1 MEYLFIKKVGT
12 LAKHFLK
19 INLFYQH
26 FTIFEH
32 QFSNMKLIHFFIF
45 LFSIKMMASDFEKA
59 EKLFNQ
65 ERYSQAESLF
75 ERYLEINPNHTKTIE
90 YLGDIAG
97 HAKNWDKAIGYY
109 ERLKNQ
115 FPKNANYHYK
125 FGGAMGMKAKDANK
139 FKALG
144 MIDAIETAFLTSA
157 KLDPKHIDA
166 RWALVELYLQLP
178 GIVGGSEKKATKYA
192 EELHQLSPVDGY
204 LAKGKIAEYFDRYK
218 IAEKNYT
225 QAHTIGNSKTTFQK
239 LYDLYLKKLKE
250 PKKAEQLKKEF
261 EK

>member
-1 MEYLFIKKVGT
+1 
-12 LAKHFLK
+12 
-19 INLFYQH
+19 
-26 FTIFEH
+26 
-32 QFSNMKLIHFFIF
+32 MKLLHFFIF
-45 LFSIKMMASDFEKA
+45 LFSIQMMASDFEKA

-65 ERYSQAESLF
+65 QKYSQAESLF
-75 ERYLEINPNHTKTIE
+75 EKYLEAYPNHTKTIE

-97 HAKNWDKAIGYY
+97 HAKDWDKAIEYY
-109 ERLKNQ
+109 EKLKNQ

-144 MIDAIETAFLTSA
+144 MIDAIETAFLTSS

-204 LAKGKIAEYFDRYK
+204 LAKGKIAEYFKRFTVAEQHYK
-218 IAEKNYT
+218 K
-225 QAHTIGNSKTTFQK
+225 AHEIGNSKTSFQN

-250 PKKAEQLKKEF
+250 PKKAEDLKKQF
-261 EK
+261 ENRLKV